1 MLNVTLHA
9 CGMLCHA
16 RLDALRSA
24 AAAEFENVRQLSL
37 ESTAALLSRAAV
49 PSRRLTRLPRAAA
62 RPCRQQARPLRA
74 RRGALSTAQLRARTR
89 LRLDSAPRRRLLPR
103 AMAAAEFDSW
113 DAETCAAALDGAGFG
128 LFGSTPRRRRGVDW
142 EAAALRMDCFVSALR
157 DAGMDEPLP
166 AHEEEHARPA
176 CGAVEATPRRRRHDT
191 GAARG
196 SPDAARATWRAGDVA
211 YSDGED
217 NGRAAEAPAAAEDDA
232 LDRARRAPAAHAYA
246 RAYVYRCPSGD
257 ENEGVPE
264 NQAAFE
270 SNTNKHDED
279 ADDERDGERCR
290 SPVAPPM
297 FAPEASA
304 RERALHAR
312 LAALEGEL
320 RRARLAGA
328 LREMRAACGDLA
340 GATLA
345 QAAAAGSPGAAP
357 RRRAEEAE
365 AVAAEARAER
375 DAALARCATLEERL
389 ATATDTIA
397 LLRRRL
403 EAAEASG
410 SGGSGSYTAP
420 QQPQEPPASA
430 RVREAVAA
438 AVAAVETLPAPLRR
452 RRLRSLRLRWHPDK
466 HGGEGGDALAAL
478 ATEVTQALNEQV
490 EAMQRR
496 VQLRGSDD
504 DASDS

>member
-1 MLNVTLHA
+1 
-9 CGMLCHA
+9 
-16 RLDALRSA
+16 
-24 AAAEFENVRQLSL
+24 
-37 ESTAALLSRAAV
+37 
-49 PSRRLTRLPRAAA
+49 
-62 RPCRQQARPLRA
+62 
-74 RRGALSTAQLRARTR
+74 
-89 LRLDSAPRRRLLPR
+89 
-103 AMAAAEFDSW
+103 MAAAEFDSW
-113 DAETCAAALDGAGFG
+113 DAETCAAALDGAGFGG

-157 DAGMDEPLP
+157 DAGMDDPLP
-166 AHEEEHARPA
+166 PPEEEQTRAA
-176 CGAVEATPRRRRHDT
+176 CDAVEATPRLPRRNA
-191 GAARG
+191 GASRG
-196 SPDAARATWRAGDVA
+196 SPGVARGAWLAGDAAYGDDDEV
-211 YSDGED
+211 D
-217 NGRAAEAPAAAEDDA
+217 GRAAEAPAEDDDA
-232 LDRARRAPAAHAYA
+232 LDRERRAPAAHAYA
-246 RAYVYRCPSGD
+246 RAYVYRCSSGD
-257 ENEGVPE
+257 ENEGLPDNE
-264 NQAAFE
+264 AAFE
-270 SNTNKHDED
+270 SNINT
-279 ADDERDGERCR
+279 DERCC
-290 SPVAPPM
+290 SPVAPPT

-403 EAAEASG
+403 EAAEATG
-410 SGGSGSYTAP
+410 CGGSGSYTAP
-420 QQPQEPPASA
+420 QQPAEPPASA

-438 AVAAVETLPAPLRR
+438 AVAAAEALPAPLRR

-496 VQLRGSDD
+496 AQLRGSDD

>member
-1 MLNVTLHA
+1 MRPA
-9 CGMLCHA
+9 Y
-16 RLDALRSA
+16 
-24 AAAEFENVRQLSL
+24 
-37 ESTAALLSRAAV
+37 
-49 PSRRLTRLPRAAA
+49 RRLP
-62 RPCRQQARPLRA
+62 
-74 RRGALSTAQLRARTR
+74 
-89 LRLDSAPRRRLLPR
+89 PR

-113 DAETCAAALDGAGFG
+113 DAAACAAALDGAGFG
-128 LFGSTPRRRRGVDW
+128 GLYGSTPRRRRGVDW
-142 EAAALRMDCFVSALR
+142 EAAALRMDSFVSALR

-166 AHEEEHARPA
+166 AHEEEHARAA
-176 CGAVEATPRRRRHDT
+176 CGAVEVTPRRTRHDA

-196 SPDAARATWRAGDVA
+196 SPGAARATWRAGDAA
-211 YSDGED
+211 YSVGED
-217 NGRAAEAPAAAEDDA
+217 DGRAAEAPAAAEDDA
-232 LDRARRAPAAHAYA
+232 ADRARRAPAAHAYA

-270 SNTNKHDED
+270 SNISRNDDDED
-279 ADDERDGERCR
+279 ERNERCR
-290 SPVAPPM
+290 SPVEPPM

-312 LAALEGEL
+312 LAALESEL

-365 AVAAEARAER
+365 AVAAETRAER

-403 EAAEASG
+403 EAAEAAG
-410 SGGSGSYTAP
+410 CGGSGSYTAP
-420 QQPQEPPASA
+420 QQPPEPPAST

-438 AVAAVETLPAPLRR
+438 AVSAAEALPAPLRR

-504 DASDS
+504 EASDG